1 MKPDLEKVIRGLECC
16 IKQAEND
23 VYCEQLDCPYK
34 SKADSCRLTCWTKL
48 NRDALALLKAQP
60 YITATGNGIAVGQV
74 TGGMTINRTYNQT
87 ANSVTN
93 IKNVGE
99 LHV

>member
-16 IKQAEND
+16 TTPNEGLGVCTNGS
-23 VYCEQLDCPYK
+23 CPYRGK
-34 SKADSCRLTCWTKL
+34 DRSTCQWYLMDDTLT
-48 NRDALALLKAQP
+48 LLQAKP
-60 YITATGNGIAVGQV
+60 SVTATGNGIAVGQV
-74 TGGMTINRTYNQT
+74 TGGITINRTYNQT
-87 ANSVTN
+87 ANEVTN